1 MSKKKDKNKKASNE
15 NRLALVILITAIL
28 NLIQA
33 VIDLIKHL
41 LE

>member
-1 MSKKKDKNKKASNE
+1 MSKKKDNKKASNE
-15 NRLALVILITAIL
+15 NRLALVILVTAIV